1 MKNIGIILR
10 KELYRVFSD
19 KKMVIG
25 LFIMPAVVVIGLYL
39 LMGVMTASMMSDIE
53 AHTPTV
59 LVYRAPQSFYT
70 YLSETGIRDSGDYVM
85 TMTEEASELEAAKDQ
100 IYRGDLDVL
109 IVFPETFETQV
120 AEYGSGDEIP
130 DIQTYY
136 NPSEDYS
143 DNAHTAVLNEVL
155 EPYRKQLLSQRIGS
169 LEQLEVF
176 TVDKDNKESVIQ
188 NDNKAQGKIFGYIIP
203 YMITILLFA
212 GAMNLGSDSF
222 AGEKE
227 RGTMAT
233 LLMLPLNR
241 SVIVYGKLFALMILS
256 GLSALIYGGAMIFAL
271 PLLYRTLGS
280 VLGQNLSFSAGQMA
294 MLLVLIVTMVF
305 LYVALIAVFA
315 TLAKNTKE
323 GGVYITPIYMIV
335 MVIGVLSMFQG
346 DHMSTLQ
353 YLIPLYGPTMAL
365 KNVFTLDI
373 TGLGF
378 VLATLSNLGTGAFC
392 AWITARLFQNERVMF
407 NA

>member
-1 MKNIGIILR
+1 
-10 KELYRVFSD
+10 
-19 KKMVIG
+19 
-25 LFIMPAVVVIGLYL
+25 
-39 LMGVMTASMMSDIE
+39 
-53 AHTPTV
+53 
-59 LVYRAPQSFYT
+59 
-70 YLSETGIRDSGDYVM
+70 
-85 TMTEEASELEAAKDQ
+85 
-100 IYRGDLDVL
+100 
-109 IVFPETFETQV
+109 
-120 AEYGSGDEIP
+120 
-130 DIQTYY
+130 
-136 NPSEDYS
+136 
-143 DNAHTAVLNEVL
+143 
-155 EPYRKQLLSQRIGS
+155 
-169 LEQLEVF
+169 
-176 TVDKDNKESVIQ
+176 
-188 NDNKAQGKIFGYIIP
+188 
-203 YMITILLFA
+203 
-212 GAMNLGSDSF
+212 
-222 AGEKE
+222 
-227 RGTMAT
+227 MAT

-392 AWITARLFQNERVMF
+392 AWITARLFRNERVMF